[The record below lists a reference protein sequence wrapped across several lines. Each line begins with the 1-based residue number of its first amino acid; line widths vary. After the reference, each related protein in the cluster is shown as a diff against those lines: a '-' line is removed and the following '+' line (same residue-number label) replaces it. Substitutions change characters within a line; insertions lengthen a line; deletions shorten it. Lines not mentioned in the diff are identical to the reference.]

1 MLIFIMAFLYNL
13 LVKKTTKS
21 TKLITI
27 SKYLTWM
34 MEMEGAATEC
44 KGLVITTRGLGLAAC
59 DLCYVAASAGVAA
72 PVYAMYR
79 VFLGVAEAKL
89 NACSKHLEGPMRAL
103 QHEYKVTPDML
114 DAPLSVPILP
124 ALIKHI
130 IDAID
135 VITVGG
141 TTYCPFVAA
150 QKRDAAGELDPRPE
164 NLLLSSLRETV
175 VTLSSPETSD
185 LHRSWF
191 KMYCPIPGAVWD
203 EDDLLKNA
211 DEIIPEGYDWKKDL
225 EGDMWPVHMFLI
237 SMQQKYPS
245 MAAGPLSPTGARVS
259 LAALISSWMVALLGE
274 EPAWVWTAPPVLL
287 RQAYE
292 VRDGAHSSSKR
303 VIGTYSI
310 ALMRRQQVGRA
321 PRAAP
326 SAAACAPAGRAPL
339 AGGAARQRHARH
351 VQRQQVG
358 PCSEGGAQ
366 RGRVRPSSPCTN
378 SLTYAP
384 APARSRSTSSAGV
397 PCGRCTLAH
406 SK

>member
-1 MLIFIMAFLYNL
+1 
-13 LVKKTTKS
+13 
-21 TKLITI
+21 
-27 SKYLTWM
+27 
-34 MEMEGAATEC
+34 MEGAATEC
-44 KGLVITTRGLGLAAC
+44 KGLSITTRGLGLAAC

-103 QHEYKVTPDML
+103 QHEYKVTPDKL

-135 VITVGG
+135 VITVDG

-150 QKRDAAGELDPRPE
+150 QVRRC
-164 NLLLSSLRETV
+164 ETV

-185 LHRSWF
+185 EYRYMF
-191 KMYCPIPGAVWD
+191 KERCPIPGAVWD
-203 EDDLLKNA
+203 GYVLKNA

-259 LAALISSWMVALLGE
+259 LAALISSRMVMGHLHAPPRRAGEPLPEYCGRCHPRGTNGWPYYKVADAEMPEVEVVLGQVALLGE
-274 EPAWVWTAPPVLL
+274 EPLWVLDAPHKLL

-292 VRDGAHSSSKR
+292 VRLGAHGKPNR
-303 VIGTYSI
+303 VIGSYSI
-310 ALMRRQQVGRA
+310 ALMRVNQA
-321 PRAAP
+321 MLCP
-326 SAAACAPAGRAPL
+326 
-339 AGGAARQRHARH
+339 
-351 VQRQQVG
+351 
-358 PCSEGGAQ
+358 
-366 RGRVRPSSPCTN
+366 
-378 SLTYAP
+378 
-384 APARSRSTSSAGV
+384 PARGGGG
-397 PCGRCTLAH
+397 GRRA
-406 SK
+406 

>member
-1 MLIFIMAFLYNL
+1 
-13 LVKKTTKS
+13 
-21 TKLITI
+21 
-27 SKYLTWM
+27 
-34 MEMEGAATEC
+34 MEGAATEC
-44 KGLVITTRGLGLAAC
+44 KGLTITTRGLGLAAC

-141 TTYCPFVAA
+141 TTYCPFAAA
-150 QKRDAAGELDPRPE
+150 QQRYAAGEMDPRPE

-175 VTLSSPETSD
+175 VTLSSPETSA
-185 LHRSWF
+185 LYRRLF
-191 KMYCPIPGAVWD
+191 KKRCPIPGAVWD

-211 DEIIPEGYDWKKDL
+211 DEVIPEGYDWKKDL

-245 MAAGPLSPTGARVS
+245 MAAGPLSPTGARLS
-259 LAALISSWMVALLGE
+259 LAALISSMARVGDLHAPPRRAGEPLPEYCGRYHPRGTNGGTYYKVADAEMPEVDVVLGQVALLGE
-274 EPAWVWTAPPVLL
+274 EPVCISAAPPELL

-292 VRDGAHSSSKR
+292 VRYGAYRSSKR
-303 VIGTYSI
+303 VIGSYSI
-310 ALMRRQQVGRA
+310 ALMRVNQA
-321 PRAAP
+321 MLCP
-326 SAAACAPAGRAPL
+326 
-339 AGGAARQRHARH
+339 
-351 VQRQQVG
+351 
-358 PCSEGGAQ
+358 
-366 RGRVRPSSPCTN
+366 
-378 SLTYAP
+378 
-384 APARSRSTSSAGV
+384 PARGGGGGQEGMKKPEPELVKRAI
-397 PCGRCTLAH
+397 
-406 SK
+406 

>member
-1 MLIFIMAFLYNL
+1 
-13 LVKKTTKS
+13 
-21 TKLITI
+21 
-27 SKYLTWM
+27 
-34 MEMEGAATEC
+34 MEGAATEC
-44 KGLVITTRGLGLAAC
+44 KGLTITTRGLGLAAC

-89 NACSKHLEGPMRAL
+89 NACLPYLEGPMRAL

-135 VITVGG
+135 VVTVGG

-150 QKRDAAGELDPRPE
+150 QERDAAGGLYPRPE

-185 LHRSWF
+185 EYRYKF
-191 KMYCPIPGAVWD
+191 KKECPIPGAVWD

-211 DEIIPEGYDWKKDL
+211 DEIIPEGYDWRKDL

-259 LAALISSWMVALLGE
+259 LAALISNRMVMGDLHAPPRRAGEPLPEYCGRCHPRGTYGGIYHKVADAEMPEVEAVLGQVALLGE
-274 EPAWVWTAPPVLL
+274 VPLWELVEPLQQP
-287 RQAYE
+287 YE
-292 VRDGAHSSSKR
+292 VRRGAYIRSKDF
-303 VIGTYSI
+303 IGSYSI
-310 ALMRRQQVGRA
+310 ALMRVNQA
-321 PRAAP
+321 MLCP
-326 SAAACAPAGRAPL
+326 
-339 AGGAARQRHARH
+339 
-351 VQRQQVG
+351 
-358 PCSEGGAQ
+358 
-366 RGRVRPSSPCTN
+366 
-378 SLTYAP
+378 
-384 APARSRSTSSAGV
+384 PARGGGGGQEGMKEPEPELVKRAI
-397 PCGRCTLAH
+397 
-406 SK
+406 